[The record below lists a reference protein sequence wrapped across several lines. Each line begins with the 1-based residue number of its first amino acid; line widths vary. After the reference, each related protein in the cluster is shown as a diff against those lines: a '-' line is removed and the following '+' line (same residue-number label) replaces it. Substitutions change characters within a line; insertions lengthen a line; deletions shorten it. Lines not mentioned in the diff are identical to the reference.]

1 MEEVTVEEAFK
12 LCEEMVAFPVE
23 LPPATTVLRPAE
35 GTTAAGM
42 VVREAPE
49 VTVALTMGTGMR
61 VESAEDVAI
70 GETSTLDSTAEET
83 EATTLDAMTL
93 ETDST
98 ADDATTAGA
107 VSVVGAY
114 TMIR

>member
-1 MEEVTVEEAFK
+1 MTVEEAFK

-23 LPPATTVLRPAE
+23 LPPAMTVLRPAD

-107 VSVVGAY
+107 V
-114 TMIR
+114 